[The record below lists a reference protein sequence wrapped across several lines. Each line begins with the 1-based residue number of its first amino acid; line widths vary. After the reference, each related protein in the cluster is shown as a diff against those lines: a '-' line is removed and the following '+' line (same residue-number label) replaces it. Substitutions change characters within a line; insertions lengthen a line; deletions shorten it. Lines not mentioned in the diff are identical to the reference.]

1 ITEILSRAGVPML
14 ADIIVHYNAL
24 DAKYAEMCSNEALPL
39 YHRHAANRGRV
50 LFNKYYQK
58 TDDSEMYRLAILMHP
73 SMRKMYLTHSGWEP
87 DWVDTAIEIAERCW
101 RNHYQPAAS
110 AEPVTPATSQFAY
123 SKMYVSIGAAKVA
136 MVCPVCNFV
145 EGKLLGANGE
155 PIMYDPLAWWYRQR
169 SSGHECDGM
178 TQMAIDPQASSV
190 DVERAFSFAGSIVSK
205 RRHNLAP
212 YTVQVTALL
221 GAYSQAGL
229 VRPGILELPG
239 KGPAKAKGK
248 GRGKAKP
255 KE

>member
-1 ITEILSRAGVPML
+1 
-14 ADIIVHYNAL
+14 
-24 DAKYAEMCSNEALPL
+24 
-39 YHRHAANRGRV
+39 GRV

-110 AEPVTPATSQFAY
+110 AEP
-123 SKMYVSIGAAKVA
+123 
-136 MVCPVCNFV
+136 
-145 EGKLLGANGE
+145 